1 MRPSDRDTI
10 VAIATG
16 QGEAAIGIV
25 RLSGPE
31 AVGIASG
38 FFYGSHEL
46 SHVEDRRLTYGRFV
60 VGEQDLDE
68 VLVCVMRGSRSFTGE
83 DTVEFNCHGGPLLL
97 RRAMEALVE
106 AGARPAEPGE
116 FTRRAFLNGRID
128 LTQAE
133 AIADMITAGAD
144 RGLQSAYFQLRGGLR
159 TRFEDLAEA
168 LRDSLTLLEAGLD
181 FYEDAEVEQDAI
193 RPSLKRA
200 AEEIEGLIASYRH
213 GKVIRDGAVVALAGP
228 PNAGKSSLLNRLLEE
243 DRAIVSP
250 VSGTTR
256 DTIEESITLDGIRVT
271 LVDTAGIAKPR
282 DAIEREGARRSR
294 KAIARAALVLLVV
307 DASVPAAAGLEEMV
321 TGIETENVVLVK
333 NKNDLGLHA
342 DWGGDHAFQHLTA
355 SALTGEGLDQL
366 RKLVRSRAM
375 VVSEP
380 DPGVVTHARH
390 AEALRR
396 AEDALGR
403 ATGALDDGLPREVV
417 AVELR
422 EATDALA
429 EIVGEITSD
438 DILDRIF
445 STFCIGK

>member
-16 QGEAAIGIV
+16 HGEAAIGIV

-38 FFYGSHEL
+38 FFCGSHEL
-46 SHVEDRRLTYGRFV
+46 NRVEDRRLTYGRFV
-60 VGEQDLDE
+60 VGDQDLDE
-68 VLVCVMRGSRSFTGE
+68 VMVSVMRGSRSFTGE

-97 RRAMEALVE
+97 RRAMEALVS
-106 AGARPAEPGE
+106 AGARQAEPGE

-144 RGLQSAYFQLRGGLR
+144 RSLQSAYFQLRGGLR
-159 TRFEDLAEA
+159 SRFEDLAEA
-168 LRDSLTLLEAGLD
+168 MKDSLTLLEAGLD
-181 FYEDAEVEQDAI
+181 FYEDADVEQDAI
-193 RPSLKRA
+193 RPSLARA
-200 AEEIEGLIASYRH
+200 AEEIERLVVSYRQ

-307 DASVPAAAGLEEMV
+307 DASVPAAAGLEQMV
-321 TGIETENVVLVK
+321 ADVDPANVALVK

-342 DWGGDHAFQHLTA
+342 DWRGDHAFQVLTV
-355 SALTGEGLDQL
+355 SALTGEGLDRL
-366 RKLVRSRAM
+366 RQLVRRRVITESD
-375 VVSEP
+375 P
-380 DPGVVTHARH
+380 DRGVVTHARH

-396 AEDALGR
+396 AGDALCR
-403 ATGALDDGLPREVV
+403 ATGALDEGLPREVV
-417 AVELR
+417 AVDLR
-422 EATDALA
+422 EAADALA

-438 DILDRIF
+438 EILDRIF

>member
-16 QGEAAIGIV
+16 SGEAAIGIV
-25 RLSGPE
+25 RLTGPE

-38 FFYGSHEL
+38 FFCGAREL
-46 SHVEDRRLTYGRFV
+46 RRMEDRRLMYGRFV
-60 VGEQDLDE
+60 VGDQDLDE
-68 VLVCVMRGSRSFTGE
+68 VLVSVMRGSRSFTGE

-97 RRAMEALVE
+97 RRAMEALVS

-133 AIADMITAGAD
+133 AISDMITARAD
-144 RGLQSAYFQLRGGLR
+144 RSLRSAYFQLRGGLR
-159 TRFEDLAEA
+159 ARFEDLAEA

-181 FYEDAEVEQDAI
+181 FYEDAGVEQDAI
-193 RPSLKRA
+193 RPSIVRA
-200 AEEIEGLIASYRH
+200 AGEIKRLVASYQH
-213 GKVIRDGAVVALAGP
+213 GKIIREGALVALAGP

-282 DAIEREGARRSR
+282 DDIEREGARRSR
-294 KAIARAALVLLVV
+294 DAIARAGLVLLIV
-307 DASVPAAAGLEEMV
+307 DASVPAAGGLEAMV
-321 TGIETENVVLVK
+321 EGVTPGNVLLVK
-333 NKNDLGLHA
+333 NKKDLGLHA
-342 DWGGDHAFQHLTA
+342 DWRTGSPFQSLST
-355 SALTGEGLDQL
+355 SALTGEGLDRL
-366 RKLVRSRAM
+366 RECVIGRVMAES
-375 VVSEP
+375 
-380 DPGVVTHARH
+380 DPESGVVTHARH
-390 AEALRR
+390 VEALRR
-396 AEDALGR
+396 AGDALGR
-403 ATGALDDGLPREVV
+403 ATGALDEELPGEVV

-429 EIVGEITSD
+429 EIVGETTSE

>member
-16 QGEAAIGIV
+16 HGEAAIGIV

-31 AVGIASG
+31 AVAIASG
-38 FFYGSHEL
+38 FFCGSREL
-46 SHVEDRRLTYGRFV
+46 DRVEDRRLAYGRFV
-60 VGEQDLDE
+60 VGERDLDE
-68 VLVCVMRGSRSFTGE
+68 VLVSVMRGSRSFTGE

-97 RRAMEALVE
+97 RRAMEALVS
-106 AGARPAEPGE
+106 AGARTAEPGE

-133 AIADMITAGAD
+133 AVADMISARAD

-159 TRFEDLAEA
+159 SRFEDLAEA

-200 AEEIEGLIASYRH
+200 AEEIERLIASYRH
-213 GKVIRDGAVVALAGP
+213 GKVIRDGALVALAGP

-294 KAIARAALVLLVV
+294 KAIGRAALVLLVV
-307 DASVPAAAGLEEMV
+307 DASAPAAAGLEKIV
-321 TGIETENVVLVK
+321 SDVDPANVVLVK

-342 DWGGDHAFQHLTA
+342 DWRGDHPFQDLTV
-355 SALTGEGLDQL
+355 SALTGEGLDRL
-366 RKLVRSRAM
+366 RKRVYGRVM
-375 VVSEP
+375 TVSDP
-380 DPGVVTHARH
+380 DAVTHARH
-390 AEALRR
+390 AEALQR
-396 AEDALGR
+396 AGGALGR
-403 ATGALDDGLPREVV
+403 ATGALDDGLPAEVV

-429 EIVGEITSD
+429 EIVGEISSD
-438 DILDRIF
+438 EILDRIF

>member
-16 QGEAAIGIV
+16 PGEAAIGIV
-25 RLSGPE
+25 RLTGPE

-38 FFYGSHEL
+38 FFCGAREL
-46 SHVEDRRLTYGRFV
+46 RRMEDRRLMYGRFV
-60 VGEQDLDE
+60 VGDQDLDE
-68 VLVCVMRGSRSFTGE
+68 VLVSVMRGSRSFTGE

-97 RRAMEALVE
+97 RRAMEALVS

-133 AIADMITAGAD
+133 AISDMITARAD
-144 RGLQSAYFQLRGGLR
+144 RSLRSAYFQLRGGLR
-159 TRFEDLAEA
+159 ARFEDLAEA

-181 FYEDAEVEQDAI
+181 FYEDAGVEQDAI
-193 RPSLKRA
+193 RPSIVRA
-200 AEEIEGLIASYRH
+200 AGEIKRLVASYQH
-213 GKVIRDGAVVALAGP
+213 GKIIREGALVALAGP

-282 DAIEREGARRSR
+282 DDIEREGARRSR
-294 KAIARAALVLLVV
+294 DAIARAGLVLLIV
-307 DASVPAAAGLEEMV
+307 DASVPAAGGLEAMV
-321 TGIETENVVLVK
+321 EGVTPGNVLLVR
-333 NKNDLGLHA
+333 NKKDLGLHA
-342 DWGGDHAFQHLTA
+342 DWRTGSPFQSLST
-355 SALTGEGLDQL
+355 SALTGEGLDRL
-366 RKLVRSRAM
+366 RECVLGRVMAES
-375 VVSEP
+375 
-380 DPGVVTHARH
+380 DPESGVVTHARH
-390 AEALRR
+390 VEALRR
-396 AEDALGR
+396 AGDALGR
-403 ATGALDDGLPREVV
+403 ATGALDEELPGEVV

-429 EIVGEITSD
+429 EIVGETTSE

>member
-16 QGEAAIGIV
+16 TGDAAIGIV
-25 RLSGPE
+25 RLTGPV

-38 FFYGSHEL
+38 FFCGSREL
-46 SHVEDRRLTYGRFV
+46 NRLEDRRLTYGRFV
-60 VGEQDLDE
+60 VGDRDLDE
-68 VLVCVMRGSRSFTGE
+68 VLVSVMRASRSFTGE

-97 RRAMEALVE
+97 QRAMEALVT

-133 AIADMITAGAD
+133 AIGDLIAARAD
-144 RGLQSAYFQLRGGLR
+144 RGLRSAYFQLRGGLKA
-159 TRFEDLAEA
+159 RFEVLAEA

-181 FYEDAEVEQDAI
+181 FYEDAGVDEDAI
-193 RPSLKRA
+193 RPSLSRA
-200 AEEIEGLIASYRH
+200 AEEIERLIASYRH
-213 GKVIRDGAVVALAGP
+213 GKVIREGALVALAGP

-271 LVDTAGIAKPR
+271 LIDTAGISEPR
-282 DAIEREGARRSR
+282 DPIERESARRSR
-294 KAIARAALVLLVV
+294 EAMTRSMLVLFVV
-307 DASVPAAAGLEEMV
+307 DASVSATAGLDDMV
-321 TGIETENVVLVK
+321 EGVDRENVLLVM
-333 NKNDLGLHA
+333 NKKDLGLHS
-342 DWGGDHAFQHLTA
+342 DWRGDQGFPGLSI
-355 SALTGEGLDQL
+355 SALTGDGLDRL
-366 RKLVRSRAM
+366 RKRIHGRVMSI
-375 VVSEP
+375 SDPE
-380 DPGVVTHARH
+380 PGVVTRGRH
-390 AEALRR
+390 VEALRR
-396 AEDALGR
+396 AGDALGR
-403 ATGALDDGLPREVV
+403 ATAALDEGLPGEVV
-417 AVELR
+417 AVDLR

-429 EIVGEITSD
+429 EIVGETTSEE
-438 DILDRIF
+438 ILDRIF

>member
-16 QGEAAIGIV
+16 HGEAAIGIV

-38 FFYGSHEL
+38 FFCGSREL
-46 SHVEDRRLTYGRFV
+46 NRVGDRRLTYGRFV
-60 VGEQDLDE
+60 VGDQDLDE
-68 VLVCVMRGSRSFTGE
+68 VLVSVMRGSRSFTGE

-97 RRAMEALVE
+97 RRAMEALVS

-159 TRFEDLAEA
+159 SRFEDLAEA

-193 RPSLKRA
+193 RPSLKRS
-200 AEEIEGLIASYRH
+200 AEEIERLIDSYRH
-213 GKVIRDGAVVALAGP
+213 GKVIRDGALVALAGP

-271 LVDTAGIAKPR
+271 LVDTAGIANPR

-294 KAIARAALVLLVV
+294 EAIARAALVLLVV
-307 DASVPAAAGLEEMV
+307 DASVPAAAGLEKIV
-321 TGIETENVVLVK
+321 SDVDPANVVLVK
-333 NKNDLGLHA
+333 NKSDLGLHA
-342 DWGGDHAFQHLTA
+342 DWRGDRRFQDLTV
-355 SALTGEGLDQL
+355 SALTGDGLHRL
-366 RKLVRSRAM
+366 RKSVRGRVMA
-375 VVSEP
+375 VSDP
-380 DPGVVTHARH
+380 DPGVVSHARH

-396 AEDALGR
+396 AGNALGR
-403 ATGALDDGLPREVV
+403 ATRALDQGLPREVI

-422 EATDALA
+422 EAADALA

-438 DILDRIF
+438 EILDRIF

>member
-16 QGEAAIGIV
+16 HGEAAIGIV
-25 RLSGPE
+25 RLSGSE

-38 FFYGSHEL
+38 FFCGSREL
-46 SHVEDRRLTYGRFV
+46 NRVGDRRMTYGRFV
-60 VGEQDLDE
+60 VGDRDLDE
-68 VLVCVMRGSRSFTGE
+68 VLVSVMRGSRSFTGE

-97 RRAMEALVE
+97 RRAMEALVS

-159 TRFEDLAEA
+159 SRFEDLAEA

-193 RPSLKRA
+193 RPSLKRS
-200 AEEIEGLIASYRH
+200 AEEIERLIDSYRH
-213 GKVIRDGAVVALAGP
+213 GKVIRDGALVALAGP

-250 VSGTTR
+250 ISGTTR

-294 KAIARAALVLLVV
+294 EAIARAALVLLVV
-307 DASVPAAAGLEEMV
+307 DASVPAAAGLEKMISDV
-321 TGIETENVVLVK
+321 DPANVVLVK
-333 NKNDLGLHA
+333 NKSDLDLHA
-342 DWGGDHAFQHLTA
+342 DWRGDRPFQDLA
-355 SALTGEGLDQL
+355 VSALTGDGLDRL
-366 RKLVRSRAM
+366 RKSVRGHVMA
-375 VVSEP
+375 VSDP
-380 DPGVVTHARH
+380 DAVTHARH

-396 AEDALGR
+396 AGDALGR
-403 ATGALDDGLPREVV
+403 ATEALDQGMPREVI

-422 EATDALA
+422 EAADALA

-438 DILDRIF
+438 EILDRIF

>member
-16 QGEAAIGIV
+16 PGEAAIGIV
-25 RLSGPE
+25 RLTGPE

-38 FFYGSHEL
+38 FFCGAREL
-46 SHVEDRRLTYGRFV
+46 RRMEDRRLMYGRFV
-60 VGEQDLDE
+60 VGDQDLDE
-68 VLVCVMRGSRSFTGE
+68 VLVSVMRGSRSFTGE

-97 RRAMEALVE
+97 RRAMEALVS

-133 AIADMITAGAD
+133 AISDMITARAD
-144 RGLQSAYFQLRGGLR
+144 RSLRSAYFQLRGGLR
-159 TRFEDLAEA
+159 ARFEDLAEA

-181 FYEDAEVEQDAI
+181 FYEDAGVEQDAI
-193 RPSLKRA
+193 RPSIVRA
-200 AEEIEGLIASYRH
+200 AGEIQRLVASYQH
-213 GKVIRDGAVVALAGP
+213 GKIIREGALVALAGP

-282 DAIEREGARRSR
+282 DDIEREGARRSR
-294 KAIARAALVLLVV
+294 DAIARAGLVLLIV
-307 DASVPAAAGLEEMV
+307 DASVPAAGGLEAMV
-321 TGIETENVVLVK
+321 EGVTPGNVLLVR
-333 NKNDLGLHA
+333 NKKDLGLHA
-342 DWGGDHAFQHLTA
+342 DWRTGSPFQSLST
-355 SALTGEGLDQL
+355 SALTGEGLDRL
-366 RKLVRSRAM
+366 RECVIGRVMAES
-375 VVSEP
+375 
-380 DPGVVTHARH
+380 DPESGVVTHARH
-390 AEALRR
+390 VEALRR
-396 AEDALGR
+396 AGDALGR
-403 ATGALDDGLPREVV
+403 ATGALDEELPGEVV

-429 EIVGEITSD
+429 EIVGETTSE

>member
-16 QGEAAIGIV
+16 HGEAAIGIV
-25 RLSGPE
+25 RLSGAE
-31 AVGIASG
+31 AIEIASG
-38 FFYGSHEL
+38 FFCGSVEL
-46 SHVEDRRLTYGRFV
+46 DRVEDRRLTYGRFV
-60 VGEQDLDE
+60 VGDRSLDE
-68 VLVCVMRGSRSFTGE
+68 VLVSVMRASRSFTGE
-83 DTVEFNCHGGPLLL
+83 ETVEFNCHGGPLLL
-97 RRAMEALVE
+97 RRAMEALVS
-106 AGARPAEPGE
+106 AGARQAEPGE

-159 TRFEDLAEA
+159 SRFEDLAEA

-181 FYEDAEVEQDAI
+181 FYDDAEVEQDAI
-193 RPSLKRA
+193 RPSMKRA
-200 AEEIEGLIASYRH
+200 AEEIERLVASYRH
-213 GKVIRDGAVVALAGP
+213 GKVIRDGALVALAGP

-294 KAIARAALVLLVV
+294 KAIARAALVLLIVDGSVPDAEGLDDIVAGV
-307 DASVPAAAGLEEMV
+307 DAA
-321 TGIETENVVLVK
+321 NVVLVK
-333 NKNDLGLHA
+333 NKIDLGLHI
-342 DWGGDHAFQHLTA
+342 DWRGGRAFQDLRV
-355 SALTGEGLDQL
+355 SALTGEGLDSL
-366 RKLVRSRAM
+366 RKLVRGRVMA
-375 VVSEP
+375 VAEP
-380 DPGVVTHARH
+380 DPGMVTHARH
-390 AEALRR
+390 ADALRR
-396 AEDALGR
+396 AGEALGR
-403 ATGALDDGLPREVV
+403 ATGAMDEGLPREVV

-422 EATDALA
+422 EAADALA

-438 DILDRIF
+438 EILDRIF